1 MEPKEFMWKVAE
13 DKYITITIDDNS
25 DISFVLNMTHMWLD
39 LGLLMGHDKRHGFM
53 YLCTEDVFAA
63 GRKDSLRRSWRVSD
77 TGYRYRAISGSKK
90 MAAPVPACIMGQ
102 LYANEQD
109 QNIIKSS
116 FIRCY
121 GKKKLEKVCQKVGS
135 H

>member
-1 MEPKEFMWKVAE
+1 MEPQEFKWKVAE

-25 DISFVLNMTHMWLD
+25 DTSFVLNMTHMWLD

-53 YLCTEDVFAA
+53 YLCTEDAFNA

-90 MAAPVPACIMGQ
+90 MAAPAPACIMGQ

-109 QNIIKSS
+109 QNIIRSS

-121 GKKKLEKVCQKVGS
+121 GQKKFEKVCQKVGLY
-135 H
+135 

>member
-1 MEPKEFMWKVAE
+1 MEKE
-13 DKYITITIDDNS
+13 ITISLSSDKHVTFKIDENS
-25 DISFVLNMTHMWLD
+25 DTSFVLNMTHIWLD

-53 YLCTEDVFAA
+53 YLCTEDVFAS

-90 MAAPVPACIMGQ
+90 MASAVPACIMGQ

-109 QNIIKSS
+109 QNIIRSS

-121 GKKKLEKVCQKVGS
+121 GQKKFEKVYQKVGFN
-135 H
+135 

>member
-1 MEPKEFMWKVAE
+1 MEKE
-13 DKYITITIDDNS
+13 ITISLSPDKQVTFKIDDNS
-25 DISFVLNMTHMWLD
+25 DTSFVLNMTHMWLD

-63 GRKDSLRRSWRVSD
+63 GRKDSLRRSWRVSES
-77 TGYRYRAISGSKK
+77 GYRYRAISGSKK
-90 MAAPVPACIMGQ
+90 MASPVPACIMGQ

-121 GKKKLEKVCQKVGS
+121 GKKVSKKIGILE
-135 H
+135 

>member
-1 MEPKEFMWKVAE
+1 MEKE
-13 DKYITITIDDNS
+13 ITIALAPNKHVTFKINDNS
-25 DISFVLNMTHMWLD
+25 DTSFVLNMTHMWLD

-90 MAAPVPACIMGQ
+90 MASPVPACIMGQ

-116 FIRCY
+116 FERCY

-135 H
+135 Y